1 MVVLYL
7 YFERQW
13 MAIFVK
19 NYQKGLLQDKGDS
32 DIDVLLMFS
41 GNWENTEA
49 VLELLGI
56 KYKRPLVKS
65 FLWGDSNI
73 SIFEFMF
80 IKNNMYRANLTLFI
94 LGSMG
99 KRDRLVMGLLQNF
112 IIGLIN
118 TFTADFLKNVQI
130 CQ

>member
-80 IKNNMYRANLTLFI
+80 IKNNRANLTLFI

-99 KRDRLVMGLLQNF
+99 KRDRLVMGLLQNV

>member
-1 MVVLYL
+1 
-7 YFERQW
+7 

-80 IKNNMYRANLTLFI
+80 IKNNRANLTLFI

>member
-99 KRDRLVMGLLQNF
+99 KRDRLVMGLLQNV